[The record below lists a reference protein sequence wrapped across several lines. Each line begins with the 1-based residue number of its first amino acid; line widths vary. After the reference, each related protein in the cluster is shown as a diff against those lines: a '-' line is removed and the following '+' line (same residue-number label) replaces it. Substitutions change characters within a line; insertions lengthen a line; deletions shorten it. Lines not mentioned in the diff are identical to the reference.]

1 LPINI
6 NKGKEIIVDDL
17 SKKTQS
23 TETQVKLWKYAA
35 WTLPFVALAVIV
47 FASFVGIDGL
57 FDKTIVIVSSTFFAI
72 AVFWWWWALH
82 KLLDI
87 VKVLDATARSLRWV
101 KNSIGS
107 IRKDLRDDDSD
118 R

>member
-1 LPINI
+1 M
-6 NKGKEIIVDDL
+6 DDF

-23 TETQVKLWKYAA
+23 TETQVGLWKYAA

-47 FASFVGIDGL
+47 FSSFIGIDSL
-57 FDKTIVIVSSTFFAI
+57 FDKAIVIICSAFFAV

-87 VKVLDATARSLRWV
+87 VKVLDATARSLQWV

-107 IRKDLRDDDSD
+107 IRKDLKDHDSD

>member
-6 NKGKEIIVDDL
+6 NKGKEITVDD
-17 SKKTQS
+17 SPKKTRS
-23 TETQVKLWKYAA
+23 TETQVRLWKYAA
-35 WTLPFVALAVIV
+35 WTLPFVALAAIV
-47 FASFVGIDGL
+47 FSSFVGIESL

-87 VKVLDATARSLRWV
+87 VKVLDATARSLQWV

-107 IRKDLRDDDSD
+107 IRKDLKDDDSD

>member
-1 LPINI
+1 MEDI
-6 NKGKEIIVDDL
+6 
-17 SKKTQS
+17 SKKAQS
-23 TETQVKLWKYAA
+23 TEKQVVLWKYAA
-35 WTLPFVALAVIV
+35 WTLPFVALAAIV
-47 FASFVGIDGL
+47 LSSFVGIETM
-57 FDKTIVIVSSTFFAI
+57 FDKTIVIISSSFFAV

-107 IRKDLRDDDSD
+107 IRQDLKDHDSD

>member
-1 LPINI
+1 MPINI
-6 NKGKEIIVDDL
+6 YEGKEIIVDDL

-23 TETQVKLWKYAA
+23 TEIQVRLWKYAA

-47 FASFVGIDGL
+47 FSSFVGIDSL
-57 FDKTIVIVSSTFFAI
+57 FDKIVVIVSSTFFAI

-87 VKVLDATARSLRWV
+87 VKIMDATARSLQWV
-101 KNSIGS
+101 KDSIGS
-107 IRKDLRDDDSD
+107 IKKDLRDHDSD

>member
-6 NKGKEIIVDDL
+6 NEGKDIIVDDL

-23 TETQVKLWKYAA
+23 TETQVRLWKYAA

-47 FASFVGIDGL
+47 FSSFVGIDTL
-57 FDKTIVIVSSTFFAI
+57 FNKAIVVISSAFFAV

-82 KLLDI
+82 KLLDV

-101 KNSIGS
+101 KDSIGS

>member
-6 NKGKEIIVDDL
+6 YKGKEITVENQ
-17 SKKTQS
+17 SKK
-23 TETQVKLWKYAA
+23 TETQVRLWKYAA
-35 WTLPFVALAVIV
+35 WTLPFVALAAIV
-47 FASFVGIDGL
+47 FSSFIGIETM
-57 FDKTIVIVSSTFFAI
+57 FDKTIVIISSSFFAI

-87 VKVLDATARSLRWV
+87 VKVLDATARSLQWV

-107 IRKDLRDDDSD
+107 IRKDLQDHDSD

>member
-1 LPINI
+1 VENQ
-6 NKGKEIIVDDL
+6 
-17 SKKTQS
+17 SKK
-23 TETQVKLWKYAA
+23 TETQVRLWKYAA
-35 WTLPFVALAVIV
+35 WTLPFVALAAIV
-47 FASFVGIDGL
+47 FSNFVGIETM
-57 FDKTIVIVSSTFFAI
+57 FDKTIVIISSSFFAV

-87 VKVLDATARSLRWV
+87 VKVLDATARSLQWV

>member
-1 LPINI
+1 MDNY
-6 NKGKEIIVDDL
+6 
-17 SKKTQS
+17 SKKTQA
-23 TETQVKLWKYAA
+23 TETQVRLWKYAA
-35 WTLPFVALAVIV
+35 WTLPFVALAAIV
-47 FASFVGIDGL
+47 FSSFVGIDSL

-82 KLLDI
+82 KLLDV

-101 KNSIGS
+101 KDSIGS
-107 IRKDLRDDDSD
+107 IRKDLRDDDSN